1 MGDFVM
7 SNSRDRQILNSIVN
21 PLLPIGEAVFDP
33 EEEGK
38 ERDPEDAVETEA
50 PKLSKSL
57 ERQAIAACERGD
69 VESALETFRRAIEAD
84 VGRASCYNN
93 RAQAFRLKGDIAS
106 ALNDIESAL
115 TKSGGRGRAAKQAFV
130 QRGLIHRRNGNDE
143 QAKKDFEKASDLG
156 SEFAKVVLVE
166 MNPFAA
172 LCNKMLKTSTPIFFR
187 KIIEDTEK

>member
-1 MGDFVM
+1 M
-7 SNSRDRQILNSIVN
+7 SNSRDRQILNSIIN

-38 ERDPEDAVETEA
+38 ERDPEDTVETEA
-50 PKLSKSL
+50 SKLSKSL

-143 QAKKDFEKASDLG
+143 QAKKDFEEASDLG
-156 SEFAKVVLVE
+156 SEFAKAVLVE

-172 LCNKMLKTSTPIFFR
+172 LCNKMLKDVYSNLLQ
-187 KIIEDTEK
+187 ENN